1 MCEGCESTVNPS
13 VLLGPA
19 DEQVD
24 PPFHWQQGELC
35 LRCHLRIHAQVPET
49 DLPLFGFMSAADMVR
64 YFQDATPPDIA
75 QYQREEEQ
83 RFGNSLMQEFL
94 AFKRG
99 FF

>member
-1 MCEGCESTVNPS
+1 
-13 VLLGPA
+13 
-19 DEQVD
+19 
-24 PPFHWQQGELC
+24 
-35 LRCHLRIHAQVPET
+35 LRIHAQVPET

-94 AFKRG
+94 AFKSFKQRRAAAAVAAAVAKERKNEERP
-99 FF
+99 